1 MGVMDPAKGI
11 ACVVGF
17 LIRDF
22 SRIDTIMQVNTGEF
36 IRFVL
41 VV

>member
-1 MGVMDPAKGI
+1 MDPAKGTD
-11 ACVVGF
+11 CVVGF
-17 LIRDF
+17 LIGDF
-22 SRIDTIMQVNTGEF
+22 LRIDIIMQVNTPLGEF